1 MMVDWSLIKRSITFY
16 LTDEER
22 QVLSRWLEESP
33 EHRELYRNMQAF
45 LTDAESFRPREERV
59 AQFKAIYT
67 QRLVMA
73 ERRKKWHRVYRQ
85 FQVAAL
91 FILPL
96 GVALFLLLY
105 GGQQEKSGPAVAKTE
120 ILPGTQ
126 KAILVTNEGKTVS
139 LENAGQEVEA
149 VGGVMVKNDANALI
163 YSDSVVGAADA
174 ENQLI
179 VPKGGEYTIQ
189 LSDGTRVWLNS
200 ASELR
205 YPVHFAGNCRKVYLR
220 GEAYFQVAHNQQKA
234 FIVVADQLQ
243 IKVYGT
249 EFNINT
255 RIAECVQ
262 TVLVN
267 GSVSVRDDRMPE
279 QILKPNQMAE
289 YNRIT
294 GKMAVTE
301 VDVDNYIGWKS
312 GIYVFE
318 NRSIEQIMD
327 ELSLWYDIDV
337 FFMNNLA
344 RNRRFSGSLPRYQEI
359 VEMLSVIEKT
369 SHVKFEVKGKTIIVK

>member
-1 MMVDWSLIKRSITFY
+1 MIDWSLIKRSVKSR
-16 LTDEER
+16 LTDEE
-22 QVLSRWLEESP
+22 QQALNRWLESSSD
-33 EHRELYRNMQAF
+33 HRELYRNIQAF
-45 LTDAESFRPREERV
+45 LTDTENFRPGEERV
-59 AQFKAIYT
+59 SQFKAMYL
-67 QRLVMA
+67 QQLA
-73 ERRKKWHRVYRQ
+73 LAARRKKWHRIYRRMRI
-85 FQVAAL
+85 AAL

-96 GVALFLLLY
+96 GVALLLLLHA
-105 GGQQEKSGPAVAKTE
+105 GQQEETGFTMAETG

-126 KAILVTNEGKTVS
+126 KAFLVTNEGKTVS
-139 LENAGQEVEA
+139 LENHVQSVEA
-149 VGGVMVKNDANALI
+149 VGGVMVKNDDNALI
-163 YSDSVVGAADA
+163 YSDSVVGAGNA

-179 VPKGGEYTIQ
+179 VPKGGEYSIQ

-205 YPVHFAGNCRKVYLR
+205 YPVHFTGDCRKVYLK
-220 GEAYFQVAHNQQKA
+220 GEAYFQVTPDRQKA

-255 RIAECVQ
+255 RVAECVQ

-267 GSVSVRDDRMPE
+267 GSVSVRNGQMPE
-279 QILKPNQMAE
+279 QKLLPNQMAE

-294 GKMAVTE
+294 GKIAITE

-318 NRSIEQIMD
+318 NRTVEQIMD
-327 ELSLWYDIDV
+327 ELSLWYDVDV
-337 FFMNNLA
+337 FFMNNSA
-344 RNRRFSGSLPRYQEI
+344 RNSRFSGILPRYREI
-359 VEMLSVIEKT
+359 DEMLSVIEKT
-369 SHVKFEVKGKTIIVK
+369 SRVSFEVKGRTITVK